1 MPPMAR
7 KVTVTLSDDINPELE
22 ADESIA
28 FSFEGVEYEIDL
40 STKNADKFRKAI
52 TPYLDAAQRVGGRKK
67 RTSAN
72 TRTSIDREQT
82 QAIRAWA
89 KASGYEI
96 SDRGR
101 IPQTIVDAYNEAP

>member
-1 MPPMAR
+1 MAR